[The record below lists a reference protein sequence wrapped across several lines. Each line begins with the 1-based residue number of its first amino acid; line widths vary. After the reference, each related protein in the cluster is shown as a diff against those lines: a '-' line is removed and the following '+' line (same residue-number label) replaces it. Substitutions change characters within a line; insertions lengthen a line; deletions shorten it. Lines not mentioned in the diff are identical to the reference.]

1 MKSVYEALI
10 PLSWAPNTTIFLIII
25 FRRYKADCR
34 YGVINNYIF
43 LTYHRWKMSIYQYR
57 VRYKDDEDVFT
68 VRSAK
73 ANTLLDLVEQ
83 YRLTSIG
90 LDGLQS
96 KYSKDTALCHLMYP
110 IMWPKKYKDR

>member
-1 MKSVYEALI
+1 
-10 PLSWAPNTTIFLIII
+10 
-25 FRRYKADCR
+25 
-34 YGVINNYIF
+34 
-43 LTYHRWKMSIYQYR
+43 MSIYQYR